1 MSTEDNVKTIRA
13 VYEAFG
19 RGDLPAILD
28 VLTDDVDWASSVSS
42 TEVPWWGVR
51 HGKAEVTDFF
61 VKLADGTETT
71 EFTVLE
77 LLGEGDTVL
86 TVVRYRVTAKETGRE
101 AEMLLHHYFKF
112 RAGKIAYYRGAEDS
126 LLTLRTVAG

>member
-1 MSTEDNVKTIRA
+1 MSTEDNVKTVKA

-19 RGDLPAILD
+19 RGDLPTILD
-28 VLTDDVDWASSVSS
+28 ALTDDVDWASSVSS

-77 LLGEGDTVL
+77 ILGEGDTVL

-112 RAGKIAYYRGAEDS
+112 RDGKIAYYRGTEDTAATAAA
-126 LLTLRTVAG
+126 LK